1 MVEFEPNR
9 AYGFL
14 GNRISDDN
22 LGTERRKEGRKE
34 GQTDREMVNYSMMRP
49 NFVMLFINNTNEDK
63 RNANGLISI
72 RCISVP
78 DIGRA
83 TLISC

>member
-22 LGTERRKEGRKE
+22 LRTEGRKD
-34 GQTDREMVNYSMMRP
+34 GQTDREMVNYSMIRLLQ
-49 NFVMLFINNTNEDK
+49 VYLFTHQMPLKSSAFRIVLLESAMVYSETS
-63 RNANGLISI
+63 L
-72 RCISVP
+72 
-78 DIGRA
+78 
-83 TLISC
+83 